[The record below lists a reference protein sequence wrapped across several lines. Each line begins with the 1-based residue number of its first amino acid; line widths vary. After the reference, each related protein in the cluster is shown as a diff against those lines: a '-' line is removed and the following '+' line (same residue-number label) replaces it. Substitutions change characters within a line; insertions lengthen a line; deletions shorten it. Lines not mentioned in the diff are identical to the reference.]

1 MLVRDL
7 NEIRSLV
14 VEVGLS
20 QRIDAHVSKKTRSA
34 R

>member
-14 VEVGLS
+14 VEVGSS
-20 QRIDAHVSKKTRSA
+20 QRIDALVSKKTRSA